1 MQNKPYADVEFLGRL
16 MDDRF
21 SLLGFNFGLNFIID
35 LIPGIG
41 DAVTT
46 GIALYILGRALQY
59 KIPRATVA
67 HMLGNIAIYFIVGL
81 IPFLGDVFGV
91 WWKPNRRNIILLQ
104 TALNNN

>member
-1 MQNKPYADVEFLGRL
+1 MQNKTYADIEFLGRL

-21 SLLGFNFGLNFIID
+21 SLFGFNFGLNFIID

-59 KIPRATVA
+59 KISRSIVA
-67 HMLGNIAIYFIVGL
+67 HMLWNIAVYFIVGL
-81 IPFLGDVFGV
+81 IPFLGDIFGA
-91 WWKPNRRNIILLQ
+91 WWKPNRRNITLLQ
-104 TALNNN
+104 SALEKS